1 MRIVIDKSD
10 FRARSAGTQQE
21 LIERLVGTA
30 PLTGRQSR
38 SGASLHWRKPVDL
51 TEDMAARLL
60 HGARVSLF
68 VGAGGTLA
76 ALALGLLLGALAG
89 YYGGVTDGV
98 MDDTGTSDYQG
109 QLIWDLAHHCVNRM
123 LLGMS
128 VEAKPHNIAVI
139 TLMPG
144 FMQTERVLMYLK
156 TEALKKS
163 FGFHKS
169 ESTQY
174 LGRAVAAL
182 AADPDVMEKTGKLLF
197 VADLAQEYGFTDVDG
212 RLIPRFNPFD

>member
-1 MRIVIDKSD
+1 
-10 FRARSAGTQQE
+10 
-21 LIERLVGTA
+21 
-30 PLTGRQSR
+30 
-38 SGASLHWRKPVDL
+38 
-51 TEDMAARLL
+51 
-60 HGARVSLF
+60 
-68 VGAGGTLA
+68 
-76 ALALGLLLGALAG
+76 
-89 YYGGVTDGV
+89 
-98 MDDTGTSDYQG
+98 
-109 QLIWDLAHHCVNRM
+109 
-123 LLGMS
+123 MS
-128 VEAKPHNIAVI
+128 VEAKSHNIAVI

-156 TEALKKS
+156 TEALRKS
-163 FGFHKS
+163 FGFDKS